1 MKDRILKT
9 GAALALILTLV
20 ASVLPL
26 GALAEGGTLYITGY
40 TVEDSSG
47 KGAGS
52 ITKGSVVNITVSV
65 KDTSDGTGGAD
76 PKALDIT
83 KLDDSF
89 SGGSVQ
95 VDKTSPEGRPL
106 VYAVK
111 FSNIKYKGAGQSL
124 RFQIGRAGEPDS
136 YQTMEVTITEAVV
149 YDPSASTPPPTPEAP
164 PEPIPA
170 PMVVVYRSEMEKP
183 IEAGQEMD
191 LTITFRN
198 LGGARLRSPVATFTP
213 SDSLNIVGGTSSFVL
228 DDINSKKSGSVTLR
242 IRANS
247 TIPSPNQSLGVEL
260 KFNYDNN
267 VSLVQGSI
275 TDKVSI
281 PALGRESVPQPPVL
295 VTRSALGKPISPGQA
310 LDVTV
315 SFQNAGTTKLV
326 SPVATVTPSDSLVV
340 LNETSTFLLP
350 DIAPGATGS
359 ITVRV
364 KALQEISSTNQ
375 SLGTELK
382 FGYDNGGMLT
392 QATVSDR
399 VNLAATPPSKTDT
412 PVPNLVIQKFSYGE
426 GSVPAGGKFPLGIVF
441 QNTGTVKVENVVV
454 TVDGGESFTMDGS
467 TNTFY
472 YKALGAGSSQ
482 TLTVPMQAVPAS
494 KSGAQSIGVSFKYEY
509 LDGEKRT
516 PSTADIKISVPVY
529 QPDRFQINAPAVPES
544 MTVGEEAEVTLAYVN
559 KGKDDIANVEATV
572 EGDGVD
578 TPART
583 QYLGN
588 ITAGT
593 SGTIGF
599 ALTPTAAGETEIVLK
614 ISYEDADQQ
623 VQTRT
628 FPVKLQAEE
637 MVPMDDYPDV
647 MEEDPSGGIP
657 WLWIGLGGAVLAA
670 AAVVVI
676 LRKKVSRSAEGSWD
690 GSWEETE
697 ETPKEEA

>member
-149 YDPSASTPPPTPEAP
+149 YDPSASTPPPAPEAP

-295 VTRSALGKPISPGQA
+295 VTRSALGKPIFPGQA

-472 YKALGAGSSQ
+472 YKTLGAGSSQ

-637 MVPMDDYPDV
+637 MIPMDGGPDFID
-647 MEEDPSGGIP
+647 EEPTGGIP

-676 LRKKVSRSAEGSWD
+676 LRKKASRSAEGSWD

>member
-1 MKDRILKT
+1 MKDRFLRT
-9 GAALALILTLV
+9 GAALALILTLLTT
-20 ASVLPL
+20 VLPL
-26 GALAEGGTLYITGY
+26 GALAEGGTLYVTGY
-40 TVEDSSG
+40 TVEDTSG
-47 KGAGS
+47 NASGS
-52 ITKGSVVNITVSV
+52 VTKDAVVNITVSV
-65 KDTSDGTGGAD
+65 KDTSDGTGGGD

-95 VDKTSPEGRPL
+95 VEKTSPEGRPL

-111 FSNIKYKGAGQSL
+111 FSGVRYKGAGQSL

-136 YQTMEVTITEAVV
+136 YQTMEVTITETVV
-149 YDPSASTPPPTPEAP
+149 FDAAAANTPPTPPPP

-170 PMVVVYRSEMEKP
+170 PMVVVYRSELEKP
-183 IEAGQEMD
+183 IEPGQEFD
-191 LTITFRN
+191 LTVTFRN
-198 LGGARLRSPVATFTP
+198 LGTTRLRSPVATFTP
-213 SDSLNIVGGTSSFVL
+213 SDALNIVGGTSSFVL
-228 DDINSKKSGSVTLR
+228 DDISGKKSGSVTLR
-242 IRANS
+242 IKANS

-260 KFNYDNN
+260 KFNYNNN
-267 VSLVQGSI
+267 VSMVQGSI

-295 VTRSALGKPISPGQA
+295 VTRSAVEKPIEPGQT
-310 LDVTV
+310 LDITI

-326 SPVATVTPSDSLVV
+326 SPIATVAPSDSLVI
-340 LNETSTFLLP
+340 LNDTSTFLLP
-350 DIAPGATGS
+350 DIAPGTTGS
-359 ITVRV
+359 IVVRI
-364 KALQEISSTNQ
+364 KALQELSSTNQ
-375 SLGTELK
+375 TLSTELK

-392 QATVSDR
+392 QASVSDR
-399 VNLAATPPSKTDT
+399 VNLAATPPSKADT
-412 PVPNLVIQKFSYGE
+412 PVPNLVIQKFAYGDS
-426 GSVPAGGKFPLGIVF
+426 SVPAGGKFPLAVTF

-472 YKALGAGSSQ
+472 YKSLGAGANQ

-494 KSGAQSIGVSFKYEY
+494 KSGAQSVGMSFKYEY

-516 PSTADIKISVPVY
+516 PATADIKISVPVY
-529 QPDRFQINAPAVPES
+529 QPDRFQINAPVVPES
-544 MTVGEEAEVTLAYVN
+544 MTVGEEGEVTLAYVN
-559 KGKDDIANVEATV
+559 KGKDDISNVEATV
-572 EGDGVD
+572 EGDGVE

-599 ALTPTAAGETEIVLK
+599 ALTPTAAGETPLTLK

-628 FPVKLQAEE
+628 FPITLRAEE
-637 MVPMDDYPDV
+637 MVPVDDSPDF
-647 MEEDPSGGIP
+647 MEEEPSGGLP
-657 WLWIGLGGAVLAA
+657 WLWIGLGGAAAA
-670 AAVVVI
+670 AAVIVVV
-676 LRKKVSRSAEGSWD
+676 LRKKARRGAESAWE

-697 ETPKEEA
+697 DTPQEEA

>member
-1 MKDRILKT
+1 MKDRIFKT

-149 YDPSASTPPPTPEAP
+149 YDPSASTPPPAPEAP

-472 YKALGAGSSQ
+472 YKTLGAGSSQ

-637 MVPMDDYPDV
+637 MIPMDGGPDFID
-647 MEEDPSGGIP
+647 EEPTGGIP

-676 LRKKVSRSAEGSWD
+676 LRKKASRSAEGSWD

>member
-149 YDPSASTPPPTPEAP
+149 YDPSASTPPPAPEAP

-247 TIPSPNQSLGVEL
+247 TIPAPNQSLGVEL

-472 YKALGAGSSQ
+472 YKTLGAGSSQ

-637 MVPMDDYPDV
+637 MIPMDGGPDFID
-647 MEEDPSGGIP
+647 EEPTGGIP

-676 LRKKVSRSAEGSWD
+676 LRKKASRSAEGSWD

>member
-65 KDTSDGTGGAD
+65 KDTSDGTGGED

-149 YDPSASTPPPTPEAP
+149 YDPSASTPPPAPEAP

-310 LDVTV
+310 LDE
-315 SFQNAGTTKLV
+315 ATTAAIQAIQQPTDLQILV
-326 SPVATVTPSDSLVV
+326 SLSCTMCPELV
-340 LNETSTFLLP
+340 
-350 DIAPGATGS
+350 
-359 ITVRV
+359 
-364 KALQEISSTNQ
+364 
-375 SLGTELK
+375 
-382 FGYDNGGMLT
+382 
-392 QATVSDR
+392 
-399 VNLAATPPSKTDT
+399 
-412 PVPNLVIQKFSYGE
+412 
-426 GSVPAGGKFPLGIVF
+426 
-441 QNTGTVKVENVVV
+441 
-454 TVDGGESFTMDGS
+454 
-467 TNTFY
+467 
-472 YKALGAGSSQ
+472 
-482 TLTVPMQAVPAS
+482 
-494 KSGAQSIGVSFKYEY
+494 
-509 LDGEKRT
+509 
-516 PSTADIKISVPVY
+516 
-529 QPDRFQINAPAVPES
+529 
-544 MTVGEEAEVTLAYVN
+544 
-559 KGKDDIANVEATV
+559 
-572 EGDGVD
+572 
-578 TPART
+578 
-583 QYLGN
+583 
-588 ITAGT
+588 
-593 SGTIGF
+593 
-599 ALTPTAAGETEIVLK
+599 TAA
-614 ISYEDADQQ
+614 Q
-623 VQTRT
+623 R
-628 FPVKLQAEE
+628 
-637 MVPMDDYPDV
+637 
-647 MEEDPSGGIP
+647 
-657 WLWIGLGGAVLAA
+657 LAA
-670 AAVVVI
+670 ANPHITAQAYDLNHFPALRDQYKVMSVPCLVVNHGRQVSFG
-676 LRKKVSRSAEGSWD
+676 KKSIAQLLDLLS
-690 GSWEETE
+690 
-697 ETPKEEA
+697 

>member
-1 MKDRILKT
+1 
-9 GAALALILTLV
+9 
-20 ASVLPL
+20 
-26 GALAEGGTLYITGY
+26 
-40 TVEDSSG
+40 
-47 KGAGS
+47 
-52 ITKGSVVNITVSV
+52 
-65 KDTSDGTGGAD
+65 
-76 PKALDIT
+76 
-83 KLDDSF
+83 
-89 SGGSVQ
+89 
-95 VDKTSPEGRPL
+95 
-106 VYAVK
+106 
-111 FSNIKYKGAGQSL
+111 
-124 RFQIGRAGEPDS
+124 
-136 YQTMEVTITEAVV
+136 
-149 YDPSASTPPPTPEAP
+149 
-164 PEPIPA
+164 
-170 PMVVVYRSEMEKP
+170 MEKP

-295 VTRSALGKPISPGQA
+295 VTRSALGKPIFPGQA

-472 YKALGAGSSQ
+472 YKTLGAGSSQ

-637 MVPMDDYPDV
+637 MIPMDGGPDFID
-647 MEEDPSGGIP
+647 EEPTGGIP

-676 LRKKVSRSAEGSWD
+676 LRKKASRSAEGSWD